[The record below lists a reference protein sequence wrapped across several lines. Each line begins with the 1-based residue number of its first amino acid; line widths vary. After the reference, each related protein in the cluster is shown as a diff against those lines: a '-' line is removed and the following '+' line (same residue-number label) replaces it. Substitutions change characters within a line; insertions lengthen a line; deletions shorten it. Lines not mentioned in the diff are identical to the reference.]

1 MTISGTLAGAGGS
14 GAAGGGIGLWTR
26 SSLVASSVVNEAL
39 ITGGAGGA
47 GGGAGGTGTRILS
60 TTFVNEGTVRG
71 GEGGG
76 GGNGGAGLQ
85 LSRNSTAT
93 NNGLIEGG
101 TGAAA
106 GAGTATGGAGVEFSV
121 PIGASTLINNGVIRG
136 GSGAASGLFA
146 SGVIVRSTGNSIV
159 NTGTIEGG
167 LGGAGI
173 AATNGTL
180 NLDIVNSGT
189 IRAGDGQTDAINRL
203 AAATT
208 GTLTLEL
215 QAGSVIEG
223 NVVAGA
229 TPTADIL
236 RLGGTGSDTFDV
248 SEIGSAAQY
257 QNFDIFQKTGAGTW
271 ALTGTG
277 TATTDWDIQAGT
289 LQLGDGGTSGSIVGN
304 VVNNGVFA
312 FNRSDDFVYGG
323 VISGSGSVGQIGS
336 GTTTLTGTNTYEGG
350 TFISA
355 GTLSIDRDANLGA
368 ASGALVLA
376 NGALNTRADMTSS
389 RSIGLTGFGAFLV
402 DPATTLTLGGVIS
415 GTGSLAKGSAGTL
428 VLSGINTYEGGTSIS
443 GGTLQVSSDVNLGDA
458 AGGLTFDGGTLN
470 ATASLISGRNVGL
483 LGTGRLLTDAGTTF
497 TLGGVIS
504 GGGTLYKEGTGT
516 LVLAGDSDNY
526 TGGTIISDGMLQI
539 GAGGTSGSIS
549 GDVLN
554 NATLAFNRSDVLTVS
569 GLVAGSGSV
578 SQIGPGTTILTGDN
592 SYSGATNVRAGTLRI
607 NGDQSLATGLTT
619 VASGAR
625 LGGSGT
631 IGGDVAVSAGAII
644 APGNS
649 IGTLTVAGDYT
660 GSGGTVDVE
669 TELGDDASATD
680 RLVIGGDTSG
690 ASNVRVTNVG
700 GGGGQTIE
708 GIKIIDVAGASN
720 GSFSLIGDYLFEDE
734 QAVVGGAYAYRLYQ
748 NGISTPADG
757 DWYLRS
763 ELIEAPGGPD
773 PTPLY
778 APGVPIYEAY
788 AGALQSFNELGTLRQ
803 RTGGRPPANDQD
815 AAGSDG
821 GSGQAIRT
829 RIEAAMAIS
838 SRDVHDRYLLR
849 RRHLETGGEPGRI
862 IARG

>member
-1 MTISGTLAGAGGS
+1 VCSFPSEVLAETYLVASETELRDAITAANADGDASATIVLTGSFAVSAPNLPSPTKPMTIDTQGFTLAGAATNGAISFTDTGGNTVTISGTLAGAGGS
-14 GAAGGGIGLWTR
+14 GAAGGGIGLWAR

-101 TGAAA
+101 TGAAG

-136 GSGAASGLFA
+136 GSGGASGLFA

-236 RLGGTGSDTFDV
+236 RLGGTGSGTFDV
-248 SEIGSAAQY
+248 SEIGAAAQY
-257 QNFDIFQKTGAGTW
+257 QNFDVFQKTGAGTW

-376 NGALNTRADMTSS
+376 NGALSTRADMTSS
-389 RSIGLTGFGAFLV
+389 RTIGLTGFGAFLV
-402 DPATTLTLGGVIS
+402 DPATTLTLDGVIS
-415 GTGSLAKGSAGTL
+415 GTGSLAKGSVGTL
-428 VLSGINTYEGGTSIS
+428 VLSGTNTYEGGTSIS

-470 ATASLISGRNVGL
+470 TTASLISGRNVGL
-483 LGTGRLLTDAGTTF
+483 LGTGRLLTDDAGTTF

-504 GGGTLYKEGTGT
+504 GGGTLYKERARAPWSWPATVT
-516 LVLAGDSDNY
+516 TTPAG
-526 TGGTIISDGMLQI
+526 
-539 GAGGTSGSIS
+539 
-549 GDVLN
+549 
-554 NATLAFNRSDVLTVS
+554 RS
-569 GLVAGSGSV
+569 
-578 SQIGPGTTILTGDN
+578 
-592 SYSGATNVRAGTLRI
+592 
-607 NGDQSLATGLTT
+607 
-619 VASGAR
+619 
-625 LGGSGT
+625 
-631 IGGDVAVSAGAII
+631 
-644 APGNS
+644 
-649 IGTLTVAGDYT
+649 
-660 GSGGTVDVE
+660 
-669 TELGDDASATD
+669 SATACC
-680 RLVIGGDTSG
+680 R
-690 ASNVRVTNVG
+690 
-700 GGGGQTIE
+700 
-708 GIKIIDVAGASN
+708 
-720 GSFSLIGDYLFEDE
+720 
-734 QAVVGGAYAYRLYQ
+734 
-748 NGISTPADG
+748 
-757 DWYLRS
+757 
-763 ELIEAPGGPD
+763 
-773 PTPLY
+773 
-778 APGVPIYEAY
+778 
-788 AGALQSFNELGTLRQ
+788 
-803 RTGGRPPANDQD
+803 
-815 AAGSDG
+815 
-821 GSGQAIRT
+821 
-829 RIEAAMAIS
+829 
-838 SRDVHDRYLLR
+838 
-849 RRHLETGGEPGRI
+849 
-862 IARG
+862 